1 MMKMIIKKKKKIIK
15 IFINFNIYFNKNFI
29 KY

>member
-1 MMKMIIKKKKKIIK
+1 MMKMIIKEKMKIIK
-15 IFINFNIYFNKNFI
+15 NFINFNIYFNKNFI